1 MKNVMNTGFCH
12 GGGVKPSCNATFSD
26 LIKKFFESLK
36 KKCCELSLVNNKQA
50 NDNKADSPLTTH
62 NSPFT
67 THKRQL
73 SWIIA
78 SLGQVAHF
86 TSVVIRNVLATSG
99 WVRSAHTAP
108 YAKSA
113 HNSLVKAIAFTLAET
128 LVVMGIIGVVA
139 ALTIPNLNQSTGD
152 REKVAK
158 LKKIY
163 SNLEDAFGRATAV
176 YGPVDEWSNGI
187 DVSDSE
193 ALEGR
198 LTDRITE
205 FMKISKKVD
214 FRTFISADGAEFI
227 VSLYYDGFGNNSNH
241 YPNMKYYGIVYVD
254 IDGSNKGKNKDS
266 YDKFEFSITDQ
277 GIFPSNT
284 QYYIEDYIGNE
295 GPCALGSYCTA
306 WVIINGN
313 MDYLKCY
320 DDLTWSG
327 KTSCK

>member
-12 GGGVKPSCNATFSD
+12 GGVKPSCNATFPD
-26 LIKKFFESLK
+26 LIKKFFENIK

-50 NDNKADSPLTTH
+50 NDNKVDSPLTI
-62 NSPFT
+62 
-67 THKRQL
+67 HKRQL

-78 SLGQVAHF
+78 SLGQVVHF
-86 TSVVIRNVLATSG
+86 TSVVIRNDNKVDSPLT
-99 WVRSAHTAP
+99 T
-108 YAKSA
+108 

-158 LKKIY
+158 LKKVY

-176 YGPVDEWSNGI
+176 YGPVDEWSNGVDANQEVLI
-187 DVSDSE
+187 S
-193 ALEGR
+193 R
-198 LTDRITE
+198 FTDRITE
-205 FMKISKKVD
+205 FMKISKKVNFD
-214 FRTFISADGAEFI
+214 TFISADGAEFT
-227 VSLYYDGFGNNSNH
+227 VGSYSDYVGDNSNH
-241 YPNMKYYGIVYVD
+241 YPNMKYYGDVYVD
-254 IDGSNKGKNKDS
+254 IDGPNKGKNKDS
-266 YDKFEFSITDQ
+266 YDRFEFSITDQ

-284 QYYIEDYIGNE
+284 QYYVEDFLGDD
-295 GPCALGSYCTA
+295 GPCANAGGGYYYCTA

-320 DDLTWSG
+320 DELSWSG

>member
-1 MKNVMNTGFCH
+1 MNTGFCH
-12 GGGVKPSCNATFSD
+12 GGRVKPSCNATFPD
-26 LIKKFFESLK
+26 LIKKFFENIK
-36 KKCCELSLVNNKQA
+36 KKCCELSLVNSESTNNKQ
-50 NDNKADSPLTTH
+50 NNYNKVDSQLTI
-62 NSPFT
+62 
-67 THKRQL
+67 HKRQL

-214 FRTFISADGAEFI
+214 LHTFISADGAEFV
-227 VSLYYDGFGNNSNH
+227 VSVSDFGNNSNH
-241 YPNMKYYGIVYVD
+241 YPNMKYYGDVYVD
-254 IDGSNKGKNKDS
+254 IDGSNKGKNKDG
-266 YDKFEFSITDQ
+266 YDMFEFSITDQ
-277 GIFPSNT
+277 GIFPSDT
-284 QYYIEDYIGNE
+284 QYYIEDFTGNE
-295 GPCALGSYCTA
+295 GPCASSSYCTA

-320 DDLTWSG
+320 DELSWSG